1 MSALSVGWCGVVDVE
16 LAESGWIRW
25 TKVEGKREGIAVL
38 RAEEEAALIGG
49 RN

>member
-1 MSALSVGWCGVVDVE
+1 
-16 LAESGWIRW
+16 
-25 TKVEGKREGIAVL
+25 VEGKREGIAVL